1 MGNIWDVRVV
11 LFSLK
16 LSAAALEQ
24 TRSPYLPK
32 NVKATLYKKEKF
44 LALIQLGI
52 FFLFV
57 IVGKSSVPKRS
68 LCMKNSNHITKEE
81 GDKIIIPYIHRP
93 VSHMCLLPA
102 ISAIVF
108 ILVCSNVQP
117 TIISIRKN
125 HQPKK
130 HQSQLRVP
138 NDSSGVQR
146 TNFTCILS
154 IFCV

>member
-1 MGNIWDVRVV
+1 
-11 LFSLK
+11 
-16 LSAAALEQ
+16 
-24 TRSPYLPK
+24 
-32 NVKATLYKKEKF
+32 
-44 LALIQLGI
+44 
-52 FFLFV
+52 
-57 IVGKSSVPKRS
+57 
-68 LCMKNSNHITKEE
+68 MKNSNHITKEE

-146 TNFTCILS
+146 TNFTCFLS
-154 IFCV
+154 IFVCVVGP